1 MRKICIKQ
9 KDYDDIKRGKSVL
22 IMIETKREPAIYA
35 CIRSYK
41 AESSSDSE
49 SRYENAKFNGEVD

>member
-22 IMIETKREPAIYA
+22 IMVETKREPAIYA
-35 CIRSYK
+35 CICSYE